1 MKLQK
6 SILAALRPT
15 LFTIGHVPL
24 CERCFAPTDSLRG
37 KHSVIFNW
45 MEGDSILISAVVTF
59 PVYVASTVDSWS
71 SIIARLLI
79 VLIAV
84 SVVVD

>member
-1 MKLQK
+1 M
-6 SILAALRPT
+6 LATAMDM
-15 LFTIGHVPL
+15 PL
-24 CERCFAPTDSLRG
+24 PL
-37 KHSVIFNW
+37 
-45 MEGDSILISAVVTF
+45 SAVVTF
-59 PVYVASTVDSWS
+59 PVYVVSTVDSWS